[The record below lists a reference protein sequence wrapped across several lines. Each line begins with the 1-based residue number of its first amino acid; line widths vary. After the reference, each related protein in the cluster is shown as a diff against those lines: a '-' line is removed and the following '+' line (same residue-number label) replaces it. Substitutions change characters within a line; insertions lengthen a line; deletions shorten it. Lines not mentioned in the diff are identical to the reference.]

1 MSTASRIPITRRILY
16 ASLVASAAVHGVALV
31 GLVIGLPLLEAFD
44 LLPRPVQ
51 RPRLEVAMSWSAPQ
65 TPEPVVIIQ
74 DELRDADAKPDSK
87 PDDKSDAESNREE
100 RAKRADRSQLA
111 RSKSDRDPLA
121 PPVATLTAN
130 ELNRRITDS
139 VDDAN
144 QLSPDQQR
152 DRLRQLAGQLN
163 DVATDKSVEQLTGT
177 LQQALGVAP
186 RAVRPAEKPVDGEFD
201 FKTAQLHDVRR
212 EPLEGGGFRYVTVL
226 LDAAGRTNETE
237 LSAAEGEQLYKTWEL
252 IKANPLLEKVYR
264 GIVMQLLDKLD
275 RK

>member
-16 ASLVASAAVHGVALV
+16 ASLVASAAVHGAAFV

-44 LLPRPVQ
+44 LLPRPVE
-51 RPRLEVAMSWSAPQ
+51 RPRLEVAMSWTVPQ

-74 DELRDADAKPDSK
+74 GDLRDADAKPDDK
-87 PDDKSDAESNREE
+87 PDAESRPEE
-100 RAKRADRSQLA
+100 RAKRDGRSQLA
-111 RSKSDRDPLA
+111 RTKSDRDPLA
-121 PPVATLTAN
+121 APVATLTAN
-130 ELNRRITDS
+130 ELNRRINDS
-139 VDDAN
+139 VDDAS

-237 LSAAEGEQLYKTWEL
+237 LTAAEGEQLYKTWEL